1 MGAAVNLLIGGPSLV
16 YCVIFAL
23 LRTDLVER
31 GTKMCTSR
39 LRGSSKN
46 EKGGEVVQSL
56 NRQQNRTPHC
66 DREEWVNPKNIQP
79 AGQHLQHDHG

>member
-31 GTKMCTSR
+31 GTKMCASR

-46 EKGGEVVQSL
+46 GKGGVERRLKRSFTA
-56 NRQQNRTPHC
+56 NS
-66 DREEWVNPKNIQP
+66 
-79 AGQHLQHDHG
+79 

>member
-31 GTKMCTSR
+31 VLGVTTEF
-39 LRGSSKN
+39 G
-46 EKGGEVVQSL
+46 
-56 NRQQNRTPHC
+56 
-66 DREEWVNPKNIQP
+66 I
-79 AGQHLQHDHG
+79 